1 MLEPVRLA
9 PGNLRAQTSHLRE
22 LGPVVPVVLPGGV
35 AAWAA
40 TTHSAVTEALA
51 HPKVQKDKK
60 HWRAFNAGEIPPD
73 WPLISWIIAEN
84 MLTSDGEQHTRLRRL
99 VSKAFTPR
107 RVEHLRAGV
116 VGIVE
121 DLLDGMAAEA
131 ERTGGVV
138 DLKPLFAQPLPMTVI
153 SDLFGVPGPERDGL
167 HRLVGVFFDQS
178 ITPEAAV
185 AAFFEMWTLLTG
197 LVAAKRAEPGDDL
210 TSALIAARDDEDRL
224 SEDELLW
231 SLVLIISAGYETT
244 MNLIANAV
252 RALLTHRDQLE
263 LLTSGKVEWSAA
275 VEEVLRWDGP
285 GGFVPMRYTT
295 EEVELAGVR
304 IPAGEALLMGYS
316 SASRDP
322 ERHGGTAH
330 LFDVTREDTSH
341 LGFSHGRHYCLGAN
355 LARMEVN
362 EALPRLFGRF
372 PGLDLAVPAQDLPP
386 LPSIIVSGVESLP
399 VRLG

>member
-1 MLEPVRLA
+1 M
-9 PGNLRAQTSHLRE
+9 
-22 LGPVVPVVLPGGV
+22 
-35 AAWAA
+35 
-40 TTHSAVTEALA
+40 A
-51 HPKVQKDKK
+51 HPRVQKDKR

-107 RVEHLRAGV
+107 RIEHLRSGI

-121 DLLDGMAAEA
+121 GLLDGLAAEA
-131 ERTGGVV
+131 ERNDGVV
-138 DLKPLFAQPLPMTVI
+138 DLKPHFAQPLPMTVI
-153 SDLFGVPGPERDGL
+153 SDLFGLPTRDRGEL

-178 ITPEAAV
+178 ITPDAAM
-185 AAFFEMWTLLTG
+185 ATFFEMWTLLTT

-224 SEDELLW
+224 SEDELIW

-252 RALLTHRDQLE
+252 RALLIHRDQLE
-263 LLTSGKVEWSAA
+263 LLTNGEVAWSTA

-285 GGFVPMRYTT
+285 GEFVPMRYTT
-295 EEVELAGVR
+295 EDIELAGVA
-304 IPAGEALLMGYS
+304 IPAGEPLLMGYA
-316 SASRDP
+316 SAGRDP
-322 ERHGGTAH
+322 GRHGDTAH
-330 LFDVTREDTSH
+330 LFDITREDTSH

-362 EALPRLFGRF
+362 EALPRLFERF
-372 PGLDLAVPAQDLPP
+372 PKLDLAIPVEDLPP

-399 VRLG
+399 VRLT